1 MAHCERKTTVP
12 QILLLAVVAAATVS
26 LSRAWPIRITRDAT
40 ESPVNIADVQRNLK
54 GYVNSLFFVTKDFP
68 LVSSQVNAYI
78 IDSESSTSFLSCMI

>member
-68 LVSSQVNAYI
+68 LVSSQVNAYY